1 MYSFLLFRQSER
13 AVFLLLVDLSLPIAE
28 QRRHL
33 QHWIDFL
40 CSLLPTAHTDSNR
53 CRYRVLLVGAKADLV
68 TPSTLQAILTELRVG
83 LIEREP
89 RLRWAEQPFVVV
101 SSKSGEGVQAMVDL
115 VRKTSSSVLDQDQ
128 TRLSVPM

>member
-1 MYSFLLFRQSER
+1 MHQSER
-13 AVFLLLVDLSLPIAE
+13 AVFLLLVDLSLPLAE

-33 QHWIDFL
+33 QQWLDFL
-40 CSLLPTAHTDSNR
+40 CSLLPNAHNDSNG

-83 LIEREP
+83 LIQREH

>member
-1 MYSFLLFRQSER
+1 MYQSDR
-13 AVFLLLVDLSLPIAE
+13 AVFLLLVDLSLPLAE

-33 QHWIDFL
+33 QQWLDFL
-40 CSLLPTAHTDSNR
+40 CSLLPNARNESNR

-83 LIEREP
+83 LIQREH

-101 SSKSGEGVQAMVDL
+101 SSKSGEGVQAMVHL
-115 VRKTSSSVLDQDQ
+115 VRKTSASVLDQDEI
-128 TRLSVPM
+128 TSLVPM